1 MGGMD
6 MDSGSTAEL
15 RDEYHQVTGAL
26 DMIVLLREEMEQW
39 LEEAQDESK
48 HETLENVVGH
58 LLALE
63 DEYKHR
69 SADLKKKLASG

>member
-1 MGGMD
+1 

>member
-1 MGGMD
+1 
-6 MDSGSTAEL
+6 MDSGSTETL
-15 RDEYHQVTGAL
+15 HDQFQQLTGAL

-48 HETLENVVGH
+48 QETLENVVGH
-58 LLALE
+58 LSAME

-69 SADLKKKLASG
+69 SAELQERLAAE